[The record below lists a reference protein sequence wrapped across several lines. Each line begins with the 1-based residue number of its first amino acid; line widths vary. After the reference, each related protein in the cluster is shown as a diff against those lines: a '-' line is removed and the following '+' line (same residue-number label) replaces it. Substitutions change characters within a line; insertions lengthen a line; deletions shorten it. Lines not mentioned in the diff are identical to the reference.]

1 MPLGPHTVSV
11 RKGIFELSRTCPFQE
26 LSRCQSC
33 KHRAFAFSS
42 VPRRRRSRAHH
53 TYVYYLYLA
62 TEEKCRF

>member
-42 VPRRRRSRAHH
+42 VPRRPSFPGAPHICVLFVLSDRG
-53 TYVYYLYLA
+53 
-62 TEEKCRF
+62 EI